1 VIIKTDEMRDSPVE
15 LEASHYSREIYSL

>member
-15 LEASHYSREIYSL
+15 LEASYYSREIYSL